1 MQKGCESTYEWASN
15 PGASRQRLGLMNQI
29 LNSAGEP
36 AGISSRLD
44 VKMAKE
50 TWNRKSEEYRLIPKK
65 MEVGILHEERF

>member
-1 MQKGCESTYEWASN
+1 
-15 PGASRQRLGLMNQI
+15 MNQI

-65 MEVGILHEERF
+65 VDVGMILHERTY